1 MLKKFCGWRAGVEI
15 SSSLMSVKQ
24 TEVRYVRW
32 ADEPVETVNPLFD
45 RQYIVGDRV
54 MVARIVMKK
63 GCVVPEHSHHNEQVT
78 QVVSG
83 SLRFS
88 INGGEI
94 IVSAGDFLF
103 IPPHVPHAAVAL
115 EDAISFDTF
124 TPPRE
129 DWINKTDL
137 YLRR

>member
-1 MLKKFCGWRAGVEI
+1 
-15 SSSLMSVKQ
+15 MSANPA
-24 TEVRYVRW
+24 EVRHVRW
-32 ADEPVETVNPLFD
+32 SDEPVETVNPLFD
-45 RQYIVGDRV
+45 RQYIVGDKV
-54 MVARIVMKK
+54 MVARILMKK
-63 GCVVPEHSHHNEQVT
+63 GCLVPQHSHHNEQVS

-88 INGGEI
+88 VDGKEI
-94 IVSAGDFLF
+94 VVNAGDFLF
-103 IPPHVPHAAVAL
+103 IPPNVPHSAVAL

-129 DWINKTDL
+129 DWINKTDQ